1 MASKRSSLKPL
12 ASIAFKE
19 QAGCCIYCDK
29 PMWLND
35 PKSFSQ
41 QYKLTPKQAQQLQCT
56 GEHLFRHS
64 AGGKASREN
73 IVAAHRFCNHKRHQG
88 GKDPAPDTFR
98 DEVQRRVGK
107 GKWFPFPLSG
117 V

>member
-1 MASKRSSLKPL
+1 MATKRKPL
-12 ASIAFKE
+12 KSLAAKAFKE
-19 QAGCCIYCDK
+19 QSGRCIYYDK
-29 PMWLND
+29 PMWLHD
-35 PKSFSQ
+35 PEQFSQ
-41 QYKLTPKQAQQLQCT
+41 RYHLTPKQAQLLQCT